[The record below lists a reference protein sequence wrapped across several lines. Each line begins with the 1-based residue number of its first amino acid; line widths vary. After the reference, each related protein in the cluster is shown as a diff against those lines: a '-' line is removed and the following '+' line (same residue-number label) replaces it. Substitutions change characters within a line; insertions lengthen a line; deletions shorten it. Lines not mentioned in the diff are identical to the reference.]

1 MSSLSIGS
9 FLFIF
14 NICKLGNQILSI
26 LIEFDRGLKETSYR
40 EIIIKVKQGGF
51 LSKIQIPPSPL
62 IFIQKMTKNLQIK

>member
-1 MSSLSIGS
+1 M
-9 FLFIF
+9 
-14 NICKLGNQILSI
+14 SI